1 MSSELMFVLG
11 FDPPHPNVGRVPAW
25 DNQERS
31 ALTVPSFK
39 VFQQL
44 FSTNKRGER

>member
-1 MSSELMFVLG
+1 MSSELIFVCLVLTPSQMC
-11 FDPPHPNVGRVPAW
+11 FCSGRVPAW

-31 ALTVPSFK
+31 ALTVSSFK

-44 FSTNKRGER
+44 C